1 MADINYE
8 IVEEIGVLSTTSSG
22 WKKEL
27 NFISWNEGNPK
38 YDIRQWSPDHQ
49 KMGKGISL
57 TLEEAQALLAL
68 LKEILPAAQN

>member
-27 NFISWNEGNPK
+27 NFISFLRVTEGAKTDNTTKNNHDP
-38 YDIRQWSPDHQ
+38 
-49 KMGKGISL
+49 
-57 TLEEAQALLAL
+57 
-68 LKEILPAAQN
+68 